1 MQIRLSI
8 LIFFTGFTFGCA
20 TVSNIETRLA
30 YLQGESIE
38 TVVAYYLG
46 TPDKYVELPNTR
58 IYSWVNSETLNLVL
72 PDTTSSSGY
81 SSSGDYVTTTN
92 YGTKTS
98 SSDLNCQ
105 ITLITN
111 RDGIIRSSE
120 VEGDFIS
127 CGAFVKR
134 VERIPQVRQAATNI
148 RPNSSA
154 ELVEDPKELCVPSVI
169 TVCRP

>member
-1 MQIRLSI
+1 M
-8 LIFFTGFTFGCA
+8 
-20 TVSNIETRLA
+20 
-30 YLQGESIE
+30 QGESIE

-81 SSSGDYVTTTN
+81 SSSGDYVTTT
-92 YGTKTS
+92 
-98 SSDLNCQ
+98 CQ